1 MRRMTA
7 VLGMVLV
14 TSAFTANAQQKLTL
28 SVDEAIRLGLANSK
42 VLHASQMKVQ
52 MAEARSSEVNAA
64 RLPSLKANA
73 GYTRLSD
80 VVPFSISLPGSSSAF
95 TISPSI
101 QNNYAVRAT
110 LIQPLFTGFRL
121 DASSRAADAT
131 AEAVHQEY
139 GKDKSDLVYNI
150 TSAYWSLYKA
160 LEVKKVLDENV
171 EQVQAHLADAQNLMD
186 QGLAT
191 SNDVL
196 KIQVQLS
203 NTKLAQI
210 DAKNAVWMARVSF
223 NNQMGIPLTTD
234 VDLATTI
241 WHNPTQF
248 ESLEVLV
255 ERAAGNRPDVKA
267 MLSRVEAS
275 DAAVTVAQSGWWPQ
289 ISLQANYLNARPNSR
304 IFPARDQFS
313 DTWDVSVNV
322 SLDLWNWGTTA
333 DQTAQ
338 AKAQYQQAVDVLGS
352 MKDGVTLDV
361 TQNYLS
367 LQQAKEKIDVAKQ
380 GVTQAEE
387 NYRITNDKYKEGL
400 SLTADLLDA
409 DVALTQAKTNFTQA
423 LVDYELAEARLHRA
437 IGE

>member
-1 MRRMTA
+1 MRLTLA
-7 VLGMVLV
+7 VIGTVLGATLL
-14 TSAFTANAQQKLTL
+14 TANAQQKMAL
-28 SVDEAIRLGLANSK
+28 SVEDAVRLGLANSK
-42 VLHASQMKVQ
+42 ILHASQMKVQ
-52 MAEARSSEVNAA
+52 IADARSSEVSAA
-64 RLPSLKANA
+64 RLPSLRANA

-80 VVPFSISLPGSSSAF
+80 VVPFSISLPGSPTAF

-110 LIQPLFTGFRL
+110 LTQPLFTGFRL
-121 DASSRAADAT
+121 DASMRAADAS
-131 AEAVHQEY
+131 AEATHQEY
-139 GKDKSDLVYNI
+139 GKDRSDLVYNI

-160 LEVKKVLDENV
+160 IEVKKVLDENV
-171 EQVQAHLADAQNLMD
+171 EQVQAHLVDAQNLLD

-191 SNDVL
+191 DNDVL

-210 DAKNAVWMARVSF
+210 DAKNAVWMARVAF

-234 VDLATTI
+234 VELATTI

-248 ESLEVLV
+248 EGLEQLVL
-255 ERAAGNRPDVKA
+255 RAADNRPDIKA
-267 MLSRVEAS
+267 MYARVEAS

-304 IFPARDQFS
+304 IFPARDQFA

-338 AKAQYQQAVDVLGS
+338 AKAQYQQTVDVLGS
-352 MKDGVTLDV
+352 MKDGITLEV

-367 LQQAKEKIDVAKQ
+367 LQQAREKIEVAKQ

-400 SLTADLLDA
+400 SLTTDLLDA
-409 DVALTQAKTNFTQA
+409 DVALMQAKTNSTQA
-423 LVDYELAEARLHRA
+423 LVDYELAEARLQKS